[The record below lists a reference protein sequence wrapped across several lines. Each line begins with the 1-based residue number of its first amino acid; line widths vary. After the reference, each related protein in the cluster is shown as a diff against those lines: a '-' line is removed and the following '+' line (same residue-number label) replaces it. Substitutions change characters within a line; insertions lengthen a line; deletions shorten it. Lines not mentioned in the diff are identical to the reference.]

1 MSEMHTIPARRGVA
15 QRMKKGQVLKVVNT
29 HGSQVVDFWA
39 FNAADLGE
47 CMSMEH
53 SRAAILRIIP
63 KVGDTMVTNRRRP
76 ILTIVDDS
84 SPGVHDTL
92 IAACDVYRYQLLGC
106 KEYHDNCTD
115 NLGRALDAIGLKRVL
130 TPSPF
135 NLFMNIPV
143 SRDNAVS
150 FDPPVTRPGDAISFR
165 AEMDAIVAFSACP
178 QDMVPINGAACTPT
192 DAHYRID

>member
-1 MSEMHTIPARRGVA
+1 MSEMHTIPARKGVA

-39 FNAADLGE
+39 FNATDLGE

-76 ILTIVDDS
+76 ILTIVADT

-106 KEYHDNCTD
+106 EGYHDNCTD
-115 NLGRALDAIGLKRVL
+115 NLGRALEAMGLERVL

-143 SRDNAVS
+143 TRDNTVS

-192 DAHYRID
+192 DAHYRVD

>member
-1 MSEMHTIPARRGVA
+1 MSEMSTIPARSGA
-15 QRMKKGQVLKVVNT
+15 AHRMKKGQVLKVVNT

-39 FNAADLGE
+39 FSAEDLGE
-47 CMSMEH
+47 FMSMEH
-53 SRAAILRIIP
+53 SRATLQRIIP

-76 ILTIVDDS
+76 ILTIVEDT

-106 KEYHDNCTD
+106 KGYHDNCTD
-115 NLGRALDAIGLKRVL
+115 NLGRALEAMGLKRVL

-143 SRDNAVS
+143 TRDNAVS
-150 FDPPVTRPGDAISFR
+150 FEPPVTKPGDAISFR
-165 AEMDAIVAFSACP
+165 AEMDAVVAFSACP
-178 QDMVPINGAACTPT
+178 QDMVPINGANCIPT
-192 DAHYRID
+192 EAHFRVL

>member
-1 MSEMHTIPARRGVA
+1 MSEMSTIPARSGA
-15 QRMKKGQVLKVVNT
+15 AHRMKKGQVLKVVNT

-39 FNAADLGE
+39 FSEEDLGE

-53 SRAAILRIIP
+53 SRATLQRIIP

-76 ILTIVDDS
+76 ILTIVEDT

-106 KEYHDNCTD
+106 KGYHDNCTD
-115 NLGRALDAIGLKRVL
+115 NLGRALEAMGLKRVL

-143 SRDNAVS
+143 TRDNAVS
-150 FDPPVTRPGDAISFR
+150 FEPPVTKPGDAISFL
-165 AEMDAIVAFSACP
+165 AEMDAVVAFSACP
-178 QDMVPINGAACTPT
+178 QDMVPINGANCIPT
-192 DAHYRID
+192 EAHFRVL